1 MLMREL
7 FTHMTLNL
15 VFCISLNLGIVKVID
30 GNWHTLSEAEFKQVS
45 VFTLEVIHLSEE
57 EPTGMTLAQKAMN
70 NKRRKTCTNPNFD
83 FINLDF
89 IPPTSNVVE
98 RLFSSAR
105 LVLTDYRKSM
115 SPYTFECVMFLKFNS
130 CLWDISTVSK
140 VVGK

>member
-1 MLMREL
+1 MREL

-15 VFCISLNLGIVKVID
+15 VFLISLNLGIVKVID
-30 GNWHTLSEAEFKQVS
+30 GTWDTLSEAKIKQVS
-45 VFTLEVIHLSEE
+45 VFTREVIHLSEE

-70 NKRRKTCTNPNFD
+70 NKRRKTSTNPNFE

-98 RLFSSAR
+98 RFFSSAR

-115 SPYTFECVMFLKFNS
+115 SPYTF
-130 CLWDISTVSK
+130 
-140 VVGK
+140 

>member
-1 MLMREL
+1 M
-7 FTHMTLNL
+7 
-15 VFCISLNLGIVKVID
+15 KVID
-30 GNWHTLSEAEFKQVS
+30 GNWDKLSEAEFNQVS
-45 VFTLEVIHLSEE
+45 VFTRDVIHLSEE

-70 NKRRKTCTNPNFD
+70 NKRRKVSKKPEFD
-83 FINLDF
+83 FINLEF

-130 CLWDISTVSK
+130 SLWDISTVSK